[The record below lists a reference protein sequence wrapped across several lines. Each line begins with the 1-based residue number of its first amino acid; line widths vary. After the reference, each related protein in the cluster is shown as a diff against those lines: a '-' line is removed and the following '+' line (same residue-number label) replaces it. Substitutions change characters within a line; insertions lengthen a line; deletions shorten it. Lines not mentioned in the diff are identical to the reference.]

1 MRAIWTGNV
10 TFGLVHIPVKLYAA
24 TEDRDVSFHQ
34 VHVADGGRIK
44 YLRQCQS
51 CHQTVTFS
59 EIGKG
64 YEDDTGRRVIIS
76 DEDLESLQVPHGRDV
91 EIVQF
96 APAEQIDPLHF
107 ERAYYLEPASG
118 ATKPY
123 VLLRQALQRTERV
136 AVVTMSLRKRSRLA
150 LLRVRDDVLVL
161 QTLLW
166 PDEVRAPDFAGL
178 SDEDVPVRAQE
189 LAMAGSLV
197 ESLSSDFD
205 PGSFR
210 DEYRDAVLEL
220 VARRLEGEDVIQP
233 EATAAEA
240 SGTVVDLMAALQ
252 ESVRRTQAA
261 RTASEESDSAEPEA
275 EGADSDQSD
284 SERSEGIEPGPAS
297 GSEPAAAPKKRRTQ
311 RPRRTKATG

>member
-34 VHVADGGRIK
+34 VHLADGGRIK
-44 YLRQCQS
+44 YLRQCQT
-51 CHQTVTFS
+51 CHQTVTFA

-64 YEDDTGRRVIIS
+64 YEDDTGRRVILS

-96 APAEQIDPLHF
+96 APSDQIDPLHF
-107 ERAYYLEPASG
+107 ERAYYLEPAGG

-123 VLLRQALQRTERV
+123 VLLRQALQQTERV
-136 AVVTMSLRKRSRLA
+136 AVVTMTLRKRSRLA

-166 PDEVRAPDFAGL
+166 PDEVRVPDFEGL
-178 SDEDVPVRAQE
+178 SDDDVSVRPQE

-197 ESLSSDFD
+197 ESLSADFD
-205 PGSFR
+205 PSAFT
-210 DEYRDAVLEL
+210 DEYREAVLAL
-220 VARRLEGEDVIQP
+220 LARRLEGEDVIMP
-233 EATAAEA
+233 AAVA
-240 SGTVVDLMAALQ
+240 ADDSGTVVDLMAALQ

-261 RTASEESDSAEPEA
+261 RAAGSDGAE
-275 EGADSDQSD
+275 
-284 SERSEGIEPGPAS
+284 
-297 GSEPAAAPKKRRTQ
+297 EPAAAAPPATRTRASKPSAPKDTKRSS
-311 RPRRTKATG
+311 PRRTGT